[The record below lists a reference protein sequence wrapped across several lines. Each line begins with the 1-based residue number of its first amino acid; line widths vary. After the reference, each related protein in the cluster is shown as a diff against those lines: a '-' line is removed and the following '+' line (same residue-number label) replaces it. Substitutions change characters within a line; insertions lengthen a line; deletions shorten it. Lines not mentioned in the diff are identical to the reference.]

1 MTGTRATRSM
11 LSEPKT
17 RIMRAVLAD
26 FSPPHPWR
34 EAYGRDVLVGR
45 SSAGRSLPARIER
58 CREHDHRAL
67 DDHLDLDRHA
77 KQQHLVGDDDDH
89 GRTRERAEDRSAAA
103 LQRHLADHAGDDG
116 IELVAL

>member
-17 RIMRAVLAD
+17 RIMRAVIAD

-34 EAYGRDVLVGR
+34 EASGLDGALL
-45 SSAGRSLPARIER
+45 AGRSFLPRIER

-116 IELVAL
+116 IELIA